1 MLAGRVRAG
10 ITAGPV
16 PEDAGAPAD
25 GEMDRTEGRRTESTD
40 RGEPGRAAGTGVCG
54 GVAPVTASAPL
65 ERFNRA
71 MTELTSR
78 RLLGGGPL
86 APRVR
91 GFTEVI
97 ARALEVARAS
107 LWLRDERRGTLVCV
121 DLYDARAGRH
131 EAGEAVPEKEFPGYF
146 RALEEERDIAADDVF
161 ADPRTAE
168 FGPSYL
174 VPHGICSMLDVPL
187 RREGRTI
194 GVLCAEETGFAREW
208 TVEEELFALAAANLV
223 NLALEADE
231 RRRVEEALAG
241 ERDRAEAASRAK
253 TRFLQAM
260 SHELRTPL
268 NAILGYADLLAEEPG
283 AGGPASRREDVDRI
297 RKAGLRLLVLV
308 EEALTLADLDAGRL
322 TVHRE
327 PVDVAAVVAEA
338 VEAARPLL
346 SGRPVRLEADL
357 SPAVVLLAD
366 RGHLAQVLASL
377 LDNASKFTREGS
389 IRVGMERAERDGWP
403 WVEIFV
409 ADTGCGL
416 SPSLQAEL
424 FTPFS
429 PGDDEASR
437 PFAGRG
443 VGLAMARRLCMLMG
457 GDIQV
462 ASKPGAGATFT
473 VRLPVSAEPEGGTSG
488 EGASEGLRSFGRRP
502 C

>member
-1 MLAGRVRAG
+1 M
-10 ITAGPV
+10 TGP
-16 PEDAGAPAD
+16 
-25 GEMDRTEGRRTESTD
+25 
-40 RGEPGRAAGTGVCG
+40 
-54 GVAPVTASAPL
+54 APL

-71 MTELTSR
+71 MTELTGR

-86 APRVR
+86 PPRVR

-97 ARALEVARAS
+97 AQALGVARAS
-107 LWLRDERRGTLVCV
+107 LWLRDARQAALVCV

-131 EAGEAVPEKEFPGYF
+131 ESGDVVHEKEFPGYF
-146 RALEEERDIAADDVF
+146 RALEEDRDIVAVDVF
-161 ADPRTAE
+161 ADPRTSE

-174 VPHGICSMLDVPL
+174 VPHGIRSMLDVPL

-194 GVLCAEETGFAREW
+194 GVLCVEETGLPREW
-208 TVEEELFALAAANLV
+208 SVEEELFALAATNLV
-223 NLALEADE
+223 SLALEADE
-231 RRRVEEALAG
+231 RRRVEEALAA

-283 AGGPASRREDVDRI
+283 TDGPASRREDVDRI

-308 EEALTLADLDAGRL
+308 EEVLTLADLDAGRL
-322 TVHRE
+322 TVRRE
-327 PVDVAAVVAEA
+327 PVDVGAVAAEA
-338 VEAARPLL
+338 VEAARLLL
-346 SGRPVRLEADL
+346 SGRPVRLESDL
-357 SPAVVLLAD
+357 SSAVVLLAD
-366 RGHLAQVLASL
+366 RGHLGQVFASL

-389 IRVGMERAERDGWP
+389 IRVGMARGEWDGRP
-403 WVEIFV
+403 WVEV
-409 ADTGCGL
+409 WVSDTGCGL

-457 GDIQV
+457 GDIRV
-462 ASKPGAGATFT
+462 ASEPGAGATFT
-473 VRLPVSAEPEGGTSG
+473 VLLPVSAEPEGA
-488 EGASEGLRSFGRRP
+488 ASAS
-502 C
+502 